1 MSPSAPCACL
11 ATGPTDYEVSV
22 VGVDETH
29 ARFGE
34 VTVRTCRSCGRR
46 WLHYLAEYEAFT
58 SSGHWIL
65 GLLPDEL
72 PLPLTPVNAVPLLN
86 SLPWY
91 QYGGSAFS
99 IGAPG
104 RRARGDA
111 PADLM
116 SGPGEVVA
124 MDE

>member
-1 MSPSAPCACL
+1 V
-11 ATGPTDYEVSV
+11 TEI
-22 VGVDETH
+22 GVDETN

-34 VTVRTCRSCGRR
+34 VTVRTCRSCARR

-58 SSGHWIL
+58 ASGRWIL
-65 GLLPDEL
+65 GLLPADL
-72 PLPLTPVNAVPLLN
+72 PLPLTPANAVPLLN

-99 IGAPG
+99 IGQPG
-104 RRARGDA
+104 YRARGHA

-116 SGPGEVVA
+116 SGPGEVL
-124 MDE
+124 